1 MRSPRHWLK
10 KIYGE
15 WRIESRRRELEQEM
29 TEALE
34 KPIRLTLFGD
44 GGNDSIYL
52 ASSGSDR
59 LAVVRLYNP
68 FKKNFLQRK
77 PKRRKPAGGGDPL
90 KAVNREW
97 EAYQALAESGVTP
110 RPLWRTHD
118 ATAVSHIPGVRLN
131 RFLSN
136 HSAGDWETPVVDTFK
151 ALARIHELGRA
162 HHDAKVSNG
171 LIDLDTGKIFLID
184 LDRLTHKTTSLET
197 RQAADYL
204 KLLASFLQ
212 IAPPEL
218 RENGSF
224 WRRAMAPLVTPEMRK
239 IDVRPL
245 LTDPTVR
252 HLARNKKVRHSLEDL
267 FWGISYDH

>member
-10 KIYGE
+10 KFYGE
-15 WRIESRRRELEQEM
+15 WRIESRRRELEKEM
-29 TEALE
+29 TEALGQ
-34 KPIRLTLFGD
+34 PIRLTLFGD

-52 ASSGSDR
+52 ASSGNDK

-68 FKKNFLQRK
+68 FKKNFLQRQ
-77 PKRRKPAGGGDPL
+77 PKRRKPAGPGDPL

-118 ATAVSHIPGVRLN
+118 ATAVSHIPAVRLN
-131 RFLSN
+131 RFLGN
-136 HSAGDWETPVVDTFK
+136 LPAGDWESPVVATFK

-171 LIDLDTGKIFLID
+171 LIDVDTGKVYLID
-184 LDRLTHKTTSLET
+184 LDRLTHKTTSLEN
-197 RQAADYL
+197 RQAADHL

-218 RENGSF
+218 RNNGPF
-224 WRRAMAPLVTPEMRK
+224 WRQVIAPLVMPEMRE
-239 IDVRPL
+239 IDVSPL

-252 HLARNKKVRHSLEDL
+252 HLARNKKVRHSLEGV
-267 FWGISYDH
+267 FRGIDADH